1 MGLSALMISIADWLS
16 SHVGVGSSIESPDL
30 LSADHMHLTLLTAV
44 TAVIGSASVKLSD
57 VID

>member
-1 MGLSALMISIADWLS
+1 MLDIFLAVAL
-16 SHVGVGSSIESPDL
+16 V
-30 LSADHMHLTLLTAV
+30 TLLTAV